1 MRLQNGSASETMTAS
16 THIHTECRATCNN
29 MATDDMHIAAHPPVV
44 TDGWMD
50 RSAAALRLSCST
62 LTIVTV
68 VILLLMLLLYL
79 SVEYEWRHR
88 PQRHASQLSGHREAV
103 LEGATPTHS
112 HLSRL
117 DTPIDAFPF
126 GFPNGNP
133 RDKGVAAVG
142 EHQPSL
148 TTRLTTAPLLIP
160 AHRGR
165 AAGHWYVGR
174 LDEET
179 IQTAATD
186 TSVEYS

>member
-103 LEGATPTHS
+103 LEGTTTTHS
-112 HLSRL
+112 RLSRV
-117 DTPIDAFPF
+117 DT
-126 GFPNGNP
+126 NP
-133 RDKGVAAVG
+133 DCTQGDG
-142 EHQPSL
+142 EH
-148 TTRLTTAPLLIP
+148 
-160 AHRGR
+160 
-165 AAGHWYVGR
+165 
-174 LDEET
+174 
-179 IQTAATD
+179 
-186 TSVEYS
+186 